1 MWLSVVVEKFKRAE
15 LTRVT
20 VSLSRRSF
28 IRSSILS
35 TATALLA
42 VSCNRPQANLTSASQ
57 QSGQPIR
64 LELSLWPG
72 AIPWQ
77 IAEDKGFLKAS
88 GVNTEITW
96 FQTLADQLNAFTAGK
111 IDIANLTL
119 TDLFMSNVNN
129 VPCKVISMPDVSAG
143 ADAIIADPS
152 INSVQDFVG
161 KTAAIEI
168 ATIGHLLFLQALA
181 KNGVDPK
188 SVQTRNMAADAAT
201 SALVAGKLPIA
212 YSYEPFITQATK
224 SGRGK
229 VIFSSAD
236 IPGLIADMIVA
247 QQKLLDTRATEVQKL
262 VDVWHQVLDFRKTN
276 TDEAIAIEAK
286 RAGVSVEEQRALLE
300 KIDWLTPQ
308 ETLETF
314 KPGNTTKSLVY
325 AGEVVADFM
334 LEQKLI
340 TTRPPAT
347 ATLIDDRFI
356 KDYIS
361 RNPA

>member
-1 MWLSVVVEKFKRAE
+1 MA
-15 LTRVT
+15 

-42 VSCNRPQANLTSASQ
+42 VGCNQLSEGSASISSSAASLEQ
-57 QSGQPIR
+57 PGQPIR
-64 LELSLWPG
+64 LGFNLWPG

-77 IAEDKGFLKAS
+77 IAEDQGFLKAS
-88 GVNTEITW
+88 GVNAEITW
-96 FQTLADQLNAFTAGK
+96 FQTLADQLNAFNAGK

-119 TDLFMSNVNN
+119 NDLFMSNVNN
-129 VPCKVISMPDVSAG
+129 VPCKVILMPDVSAG
-143 ADAIIADPS
+143 ADAIIAEPS
-152 INSVQDFVG
+152 INSIQDFVG

-188 SVQTRNMAADAAT
+188 SVTTVNMAADAAT
-201 SALVAGKLPIA
+201 SALIAGRLPIA
-212 YSYEPFITQATK
+212 YSYEPFITQTTK
-224 SGRGK
+224 SGKGK

-236 IPGLIADMIVA
+236 VPGLLADTIIA
-247 QQKLLDTRATEVQKL
+247 QQALLDTRAIEVQKL

-276 TDEAIAIEAK
+276 TEKALAIEAK
-286 RAGVSVEEQRALLE
+286 RAGVSVEEQKALLE
-300 KIDWLTPQ
+300 KLDWLTPQ

-325 AGEVVADFM
+325 AGEVVTNFM

-347 ATLIDDRFI
+347 ETLIDDRFM

>member
-1 MWLSVVVEKFKRAE
+1 MG
-15 LTRVT
+15 
-20 VSLSRRSF
+20 
-28 IRSSILS
+28 
-35 TATALLA
+35 
-42 VSCNRPQANLTSASQ
+42 CNRPQANLTSASQ

-64 LELSLWPG
+64 LGFSLWPG

-88 GVNTEITW
+88 GVNAEITW

-119 TDLFMSNVNN
+119 TDLFISNVNN
-129 VPCKVISMPDVSAG
+129 VPCKVISLPDVSAG

-152 INSVQDFVG
+152 INSVEDFVG

-188 SVQTRNMAADAAT
+188 SVQTVNMTADKAT
-201 SALVAGKLPIA
+201 SALVAGKVPIA

-224 SGRGK
+224 SGKGK
-229 VIFSSAD
+229 LIFSSTD
-236 IPGLIADMIVA
+236 VPGLIADMIVA
-247 QQKLLDTRATEVQKL
+247 QQKLLDTRPTEVQKL
-262 VDVWHQVLDFRKTN
+262 VDVWHQVLNFRKIN

-286 RAGVSVEEQRALLE
+286 RAGVSVEEHRALLE

-325 AGEVVADFM
+325 AGKVVADFM

-347 ATLIDDRFI
+347 ETLIDDRFL
-356 KDYIS
+356 KDYVS